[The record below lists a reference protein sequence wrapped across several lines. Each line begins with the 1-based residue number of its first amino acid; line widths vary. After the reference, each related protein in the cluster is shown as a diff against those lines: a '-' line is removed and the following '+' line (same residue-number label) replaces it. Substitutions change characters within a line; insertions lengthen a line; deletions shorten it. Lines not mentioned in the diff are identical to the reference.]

1 MNTTPDNYHAAL
13 EATLEQDTNA
23 GYPRWVKQARS
34 EALQKFLD
42 EGFPNVKLENWRY
55 TNLAP
60 MAERIGAAV
69 GKPVRSA
76 EPLLPATD
84 ADGITL
90 VFVNGLFSPK
100 RSTRKPLP
108 AGVMIGNLAS
118 QLENET
124 NNNLLSVMPNNS
136 SLAQLNSAMVSD
148 GAVLRVPYNTELPN
162 AVHIVYTNTTAANV
176 FPRLT
181 VQLGRN
187 AKATVI
193 EHHISNCPS
202 ISTAVTNL
210 ECAAGA
216 QLRYQKLQE
225 EAPESYHVAVQ
236 NISLAQDAR
245 CDIVNIDLGAALA
258 RNDLRVLLQGAG
270 AEAGINSLFLVDGKR
285 HTDNHLHLEHQ
296 APHTSSRAHYA
307 GVVANKGRGVFNG
320 MIHVTLA
327 AQKTDAALYNKNL
340 LLTEGAEIDT
350 KPELEIYA
358 DDVKCAHGSTTGQLD
373 AASLFYLRTR
383 GVPEQAARNMLV
395 QAFATEVVQQLA
407 TEALRDYVLNSVE
420 QRLIAL
426 GAVVEV

>member
-1 MNTTPDNYHAAL
+1 M
-13 EATLEQDTNA
+13 
-23 GYPRWVKQARS
+23 
-34 EALQKFLD
+34 
-42 EGFPNVKLENWRY
+42 
-55 TNLAP
+55 
-60 MAERIGAAV
+60 
-69 GKPVRSA
+69 
-76 EPLLPATD
+76 
-84 ADGITL
+84 
-90 VFVNGLFSPK
+90 
-100 RSTRKPLP
+100 
-108 AGVMIGNLAS
+108 
-118 QLENET
+118 
-124 NNNLLSVMPNNS
+124 
-136 SLAQLNSAMVSD
+136 
-148 GAVLRVPYNTELPN
+148 
-162 AVHIVYTNTTAANV
+162 HIVYTNTTAANV

>member
-1 MNTTPDNYHAAL
+1 MNTTSDYYRTAL
-13 EATLEQDTNA
+13 EATLEQDADA

-34 EALQKFLD
+34 AALEKFLD
-42 EGFPNVKLENWRY
+42 EGFPHVKLENWRY

-60 MAERIGAAV
+60 MAERIIGAIA
-69 GKPVRSA
+69 KPVRGA
-76 EPLLPATD
+76 EPHLPPSD
-84 ADGITL
+84 ADAITL
-90 VFVNGLFSPK
+90 VFVNGLFSAK
-100 RSTRKPLP
+100 RSSRKSLP
-108 AGVMIGNLAS
+108 AGVVVANLAS
-118 QLENET
+118 QLENEESDS
-124 NNNLLSVMPNNS
+124 LLSVAPGNS

-148 GAVLRVPYNTELPN
+148 GAVLRVPDNTELPH
-162 AVHIVYTNTTAANV
+162 AVHIVYSNTAAANV
-176 FPRLT
+176 FPRVT

-193 EHHISNCPS
+193 EHHLSS
-202 ISTAVTNL
+202 GASASTAVTNL
-210 ECAAGA
+210 ECAEGA

-225 EAPESYHVAVQ
+225 ESPESYHVAVQ
-236 NISLAQDAR
+236 NVSLAKDAR
-245 CDIVNIDLGAALA
+245 CDIVNIDLGGAIG
-258 RNDLRVLLQGAG
+258 RNDLRILLQGSG
-270 AEAGINSLFLVDGKR
+270 AEAHINSLFLVDGVR

-296 APHTSSRAHYA
+296 APNTSSRAHYA

-320 MIHVTLA
+320 MIHVTQA

-373 AASLFYLRTR
+373 AASLFYMRTR
-383 GVPEQAARNMLV
+383 GVPEQVARNMLV

-420 QRLIAL
+420 QRLNEL
-426 GAVVEV
+426 GAVVEA

>member
-148 GAVLRVPYNTELPN
+148 GAVLRVPDNT
-162 AVHIVYTNTTAANV
+162 
-176 FPRLT
+176 
-181 VQLGRN
+181 
-187 AKATVI
+187 
-193 EHHISNCPS
+193 
-202 ISTAVTNL
+202 
-210 ECAAGA
+210 
-216 QLRYQKLQE
+216 
-225 EAPESYHVAVQ
+225 
-236 NISLAQDAR
+236 
-245 CDIVNIDLGAALA
+245 
-258 RNDLRVLLQGAG
+258 
-270 AEAGINSLFLVDGKR
+270 
-285 HTDNHLHLEHQ
+285 
-296 APHTSSRAHYA
+296 
-307 GVVANKGRGVFNG
+307 
-320 MIHVTLA
+320 
-327 AQKTDAALYNKNL
+327 
-340 LLTEGAEIDT
+340 
-350 KPELEIYA
+350 
-358 DDVKCAHGSTTGQLD
+358 
-373 AASLFYLRTR
+373 
-383 GVPEQAARNMLV
+383 
-395 QAFATEVVQQLA
+395 
-407 TEALRDYVLNSVE
+407 
-420 QRLIAL
+420 
-426 GAVVEV
+426 